1 MEEIISENLKILYP
15 NLEKYPKFET
25 YDLNDPVVLSFIA
38 FAEKPPM
45 INQDFLEFFTI

>member
-45 INQDFLEFFTI
+45 INPDFLDFFTI